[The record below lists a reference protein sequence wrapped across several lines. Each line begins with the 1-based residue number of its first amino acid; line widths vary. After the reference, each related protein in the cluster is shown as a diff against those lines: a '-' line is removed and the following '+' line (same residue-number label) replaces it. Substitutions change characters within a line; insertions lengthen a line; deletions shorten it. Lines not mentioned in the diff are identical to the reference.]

1 MTNDSKTTDPRTE
14 LARLLGIHFPQS
26 AAGDDYLWSMADVIM
41 GRGFRKPRVITTA
54 EELDTLPD
62 EAVVSSDFGVIHQK
76 TVEFDTDRV
85 TWVCPGDTDEHT
97 AGKITLPATV
107 LYEPE
112 AEAAR

>member
-41 GRGFRKPRVITTA
+41 GRSFRKPHTITTV
-54 EELDTLPD
+54 EEL
-62 EAVVSSDFGVIHQK
+62 EASPIGLIVRDGDR
-76 TVEFDTDRV
+76 EPWERTDNGWNC
-85 TWVCPGDTDEHT
+85 WVYGGQSFASRDLV
-97 AGKITLPATV
+97 LPATV

-112 AEAAR
+112 SEATR